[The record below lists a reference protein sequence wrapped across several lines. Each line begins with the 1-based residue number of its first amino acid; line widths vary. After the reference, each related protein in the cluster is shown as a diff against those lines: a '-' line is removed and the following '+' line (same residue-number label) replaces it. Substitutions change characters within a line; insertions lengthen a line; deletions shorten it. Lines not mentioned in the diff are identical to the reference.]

1 MSLIDRIMI
10 FEEDVD
16 SFLLRY
22 LLNELDPE
30 DRKKVEEWIVA
41 NEENRQYYQ
50 AYQKTHLELR
60 WMERS
65 KKIEGNFIQFDRLRR
80 KQHFRRVFYRSV
92 ACAIILLSVGGA
104 FRYWDEKP
112 EMRLVQEGI
121 QPGKSQAI
129 LYMASGQV
137 VSVDKDA
144 QELKEADGTCIN
156 VDSVAGMTYNVTAGE
171 NSSEVLY
178 NRVVVPK
185 GVSLN

>member
-1 MSLIDRIMI
+1 MI

-22 LLNELDPE
+22 LLNELDSE

-65 KKIEGNFIQFDRLRR
+65 KKVEGNFIQFDRLRR

-92 ACAIILLSVGGA
+92 ACAIILLAV
-104 FRYWDEKP
+104 
-112 EMRLVQEGI
+112 
-121 QPGKSQAI
+121 
-129 LYMASGQV
+129 
-137 VSVDKDA
+137 
-144 QELKEADGTCIN
+144 
-156 VDSVAGMTYNVTAGE
+156 
-171 NSSEVLY
+171 EVLSDTGMG
-178 NRVVVPK
+178 NRKCDLFRRVYSRGSRRLYFTWHPDR
-185 GVSLN
+185 L

>member
-1 MSLIDRIMI
+1 MI

-92 ACAIILLSVGGA
+92 ACAVILLSVGGA
-104 FRYWDEKP
+104 
-112 EMRLVQEGI
+112 
-121 QPGKSQAI
+121 
-129 LYMASGQV
+129 
-137 VSVDKDA
+137 VSYTHLRA
-144 QELKEADGTCIN
+144 HET
-156 VDSVAGMTYNVTAGE
+156 
-171 NSSEVLY
+171 
-178 NRVVVPK
+178 
-185 GVSLN
+185 

>member
-65 KKIEGNFIQFDRLRR
+65 KRSKGTLFNLIGYVGNNIF
-80 KQHFRRVFYRSV
+80 
-92 ACAIILLSVGGA
+92 
-104 FRYWDEKP
+104 
-112 EMRLVQEGI
+112 
-121 QPGKSQAI
+121 
-129 LYMASGQV
+129 
-137 VSVDKDA
+137 
-144 QELKEADGTCIN
+144 
-156 VDSVAGMTYNVTAGE
+156 GE
-171 NSSEVLY
+171 FFT
-178 NRVVVPK
+178 
-185 GVSLN
+185 GVSLVPLSCCP

>member
-1 MSLIDRIMI
+1 MI

-65 KKIEGNFIQFDRLRR
+65 KKIEGNFIQLDRLRR
-80 KQHFRRVFYRSV
+80 KQHFRRVFVSKMPCYEYSSFSIQLNSV
-92 ACAIILLSVGGA
+92 HANNHHLQKWQYD
-104 FRYWDEKP
+104 FY
-112 EMRLVQEGI
+112 
-121 QPGKSQAI
+121 
-129 LYMASGQV
+129 
-137 VSVDKDA
+137 
-144 QELKEADGTCIN
+144 
-156 VDSVAGMTYNVTAGE
+156 
-171 NSSEVLY
+171 
-178 NRVVVPK
+178 
-185 GVSLN
+185 

>member
-92 ACAIILLSVGGA
+92 ACAIILLSVGGV

-112 EMRLVQEGI
+112 EMRPVQTL
-121 QPGKSQAI
+121 Q
-129 LYMASGQV
+129 ASGLC
-137 VSVDKDA
+137 S
-144 QELKEADGTCIN
+144 
-156 VDSVAGMTYNVTAGE
+156 
-171 NSSEVLY
+171 
-178 NRVVVPK
+178 
-185 GVSLN
+185 

>member
-30 DRKKVEEWIVA
+30 DREKVEEWIVA

-80 KQHFRRVFYRSV
+80 KQHFRRVFYRRV

-104 FRYWDEKP
+104 FR
-112 EMRLVQEGI
+112 
-121 QPGKSQAI
+121 
-129 LYMASGQV
+129 
-137 VSVDKDA
+137 
-144 QELKEADGTCIN
+144 
-156 VDSVAGMTYNVTAGE
+156 
-171 NSSEVLY
+171 
-178 NRVVVPK
+178 
-185 GVSLN
+185 

>member
-1 MSLIDRIMI
+1 MI

-22 LLNELDPE
+22 LLNELDSE

-65 KKIEGNFIQFDRLRR
+65 KKVEGNFIQFDRLRR

-92 ACAIILLSVGGA
+92 ACAIILLAVGGA
-104 FRYWDEKP
+104 FRYWDGEP
-112 EMRLVQEGI
+112 EM
-121 QPGKSQAI
+121 PTC
-129 LYMASGQV
+129 SG
-137 VSVDKDA
+137 
-144 QELKEADGTCIN
+144 G
-156 VDSVAGMTYNVTAGE
+156 YTAGE
-171 NSSEVLY
+171 VAGYTLHGIRTGCE
-178 NRVVVPK
+178 R
-185 GVSLN
+185 G

>member
-1 MSLIDRIMI
+1 MWIHFYCAI
-10 FEEDVD
+10 
-16 SFLLRY
+16 Y
-22 LLNELDPE
+22 WNELDLE

-92 ACAIILLSVGGA
+92 ACAVILLSVGGA

-121 QPGKSQAI
+121 QFC
-129 LYMASGQV
+129 
-137 VSVDKDA
+137 
-144 QELKEADGTCIN
+144 E
-156 VDSVAGMTYNVTAGE
+156 VAGYTLYGIRTGE
-171 NSSEVLY
+171 
-178 NRVVVPK
+178 R
-185 GVSLN
+185 G

>member
-60 WMERS
+60 WVERS
-65 KKIEGNFIQFDRLRR
+65 K
-80 KQHFRRVFYRSV
+80 
-92 ACAIILLSVGGA
+92 
-104 FRYWDEKP
+104 
-112 EMRLVQEGI
+112 
-121 QPGKSQAI
+121 
-129 LYMASGQV
+129 
-137 VSVDKDA
+137 
-144 QELKEADGTCIN
+144 
-156 VDSVAGMTYNVTAGE
+156 
-171 NSSEVLY
+171 
-178 NRVVVPK
+178 
-185 GVSLN
+185 